1 MQPRYRSLPQNQNTC
16 GMRNTESPKPVRWR
30 QKISCPLVVPG
41 GASVKSIAATFL
53 LLLGAAT
60 PAFAR
65 QELVLIVSA
74 QCKADQLDPPLARR
88 LFLGLTVA
96 QNGVR
101 LRPLLNESDPQFE
114 DLFLQYIVSMSSS
127 TYDRYLL
134 RLALIQGRTKPP
146 VYRKSKELIDA
157 VAADPTVVSYA
168 WIQDAVHD
176 PRIRVLRI
184 VWHD

>member
-1 MQPRYRSLPQNQNTC
+1 MVRST
-16 GMRNTESPKPVRWR
+16 
-30 QKISCPLVVPG
+30 
-41 GASVKSIAATFL
+41 SVKSIAATFL

-74 QCKADQLDPPLARR
+74 QSKADRLDPPLARR

-96 QNGVR
+96 ENGVR
-101 LRPLLNESDPQFE
+101 LRPLLNESDPQLK
-114 DLFLQYIVSMSSS
+114 DLFLQYIVSMTDS

-134 RLALIQGRTKPP
+134 RLALIQGRSKPA
-146 VYRKSKELIDA
+146 VYKQSSELIDA
-157 VAADPTVVSYA
+157 VAADPTVVSYV
-168 WIQDAVHD
+168 WVKDAVRD
-176 PRIRVLRI
+176 PRVRVLRI